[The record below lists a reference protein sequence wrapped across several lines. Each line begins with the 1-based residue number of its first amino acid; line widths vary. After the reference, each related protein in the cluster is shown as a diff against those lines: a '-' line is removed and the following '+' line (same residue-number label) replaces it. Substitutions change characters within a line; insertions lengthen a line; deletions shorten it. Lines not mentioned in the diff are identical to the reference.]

1 MPTDVLVFVPG
12 TTGSELFDGNER
24 AWPGSLLDWTTGFS
38 DTKFERLLKPT
49 LMPGDIIRSVAGGV
63 VAIYTPWIKAFEA
76 IRRGAQQLF
85 RENPLA
91 GAPPTL
97 RPFPYDWRLDL
108 EVTTARLATFLDDI
122 LSTIPDPD
130 IKLVCHSQGG
140 MLGRFY
146 LESGKFD
153 SRPAFDRVSL
163 FATFGTPH
171 NGAPIAYAA
180 AVGLHKADF
189 LSVRQT
195 RLLAS
200 HTQYPSLYQLFPDS
214 SHSFI
219 WKSASAAAIE
229 NVPANDP
236 GLVSNFEL
244 NQANLAKWQSFRK
257 GLTGKRPPRVRYF
270 YVIGSRQETL
280 TRLTWDGNA
289 MLTKEELE
297 DAGDGTVSLLAAMET
312 STQSEFVGKSHVSL
326 IETLAARQALAALF
340 GAETLFQ
347 ADGEITL
354 AVRKVIVTTNETI
367 HVQIEFRAAPSR
379 VMGVLRIQRAEI
391 PDPGAPPA
399 SPVFRDVNFIKPI
412 TIDITSAGIEFLN
425 LKCPPVTV
433 RGVYRPVFDSDGR
446 GAEGPRFIVQE
457 G

>member
-12 TTGSELFDGNER
+12 TTGSELFDGKER

-38 DTKFERLLKPT
+38 DIKFERLMKPT
-49 LMPGDIIRSVAGGV
+49 LMPGDIIRSVAGGIV
-63 VAIYTPWIKAFEA
+63 SIYAPWIRAFEA
-76 IRRGAQQLF
+76 IRRGPQQLF
-85 RENPLA
+85 RENPPT

-108 EVTTARLATFLDDI
+108 EVTTPRLATFLDDI
-122 LSTIPDPD
+122 LSTIPDAD

-153 SRPAFDRVSL
+153 SRPAFSRVSL

-189 LSVRQT
+189 LSLTQT
-195 RLLAS
+195 RQLAS
-200 HTQYPSLYQLFPDS
+200 DNQYPSLYQLFPDP

-219 WKSASAAAIE
+219 WRSATAAALE
-229 NVPANDP
+229 NVPPNDP
-236 GLVSNFEL
+236 GLVSNFGL
-244 NQANLAKWQSFRK
+244 SQSNLARWQSFRK
-257 GLTGKRPPRVRYF
+257 GLTGKRPPGVRYF

-280 TRLTWDGNA
+280 TRLSWDSSGV
-289 MLTKEELE
+289 LTKEELE
-297 DAGDGTVSLLAAMET
+297 DAGDGTVSLLAAMEIA
-312 STQSEFVGKSHVSL
+312 TQSEFVGKSHVSL
-326 IETLAARQALAALF
+326 IETLPARQALAALF
-340 GAETLFQ
+340 GAETLFA
-347 ADGEITL
+347 ADGDITL
-354 AVRKVIVTTNETI
+354 AVRKVVVTTNEAI
-367 HVQIEFRAAPSR
+367 HVQIEFRGAPSR
-379 VMGVLRIQRAEI
+379 VTGDLRIQRADI
-391 PDPGAPPA
+391 PDPEAPPA
-399 SPVFRDVNFIKPI
+399 SPVFRDVNFVKPI

-425 LKCPPVTV
+425 LKCPPITT
-433 RGVYRPVFDSDGR
+433 RGVYRPVFNTDGR
-446 GAEGPRFIVQE
+446 DAVGPRFIVQE